1 MAKEHNY
8 YMHNHHLSIEMDDV
22 SEMGDVSSE
31 NNENE
36 KNATNFATEIPPK
49 KKKRQLSGYNVF
61 YGSELKEATKTEQNC
76 SKETLK
82 NLMKSVASRWKTLS
96 SEEKAKWNLEGQWY
110 FALIYFSRV

>member
-1 MAKEHNY
+1 MANEHNY
-8 YMHNHHLSIEMDDV
+8 YMHNHHLSIEIDDA
-22 SEMGDVSSE
+22 SFD

-36 KNATNFATEIPPK
+36 KNATNIATEIPPTK

-76 SKETLK
+76 SKETVK

-96 SEEKAKWNLEGQWY
+96 SEEKAKWNLEGQ
-110 FALIYFSRV
+110 